1 MGLLDTIANR
11 LGYQR
16 GPTSTEIAQMVADGV
31 KAAVTQAP
39 AWLTASA
46 EAEQYSVPDRSLPEA
61 QLELYQRLT
70 WVQIAVS
77 TVANVMATTPFNVS
91 SLSGEKTTGIAN
103 HPFELLLRRPNPL
116 MSRAEFLVATA
127 SYHATTGNAYWWL
140 NRRNE
145 AAAPDEM
152 WVIPSHKIKPVPD
165 GRMYLRGYL
174 YEDDNGV
181 QNPLETW
188 EIVHFRRFHPLNS
201 FVGLSP
207 IEALAT
213 VATGDMAM
221 QKWNANYF
229 DKGNAKVPG
238 ALAFA
243 DPIDDDTWKTMKKE
257 IGNEY
262 GGTQRKL
269 MMLRNVGKG
278 GVEWMP
284 MALSQAD
291 MEFLAGRRATQEEI
305 FAIYAPGLASML
317 AVNAT
322 EANSVSG
329 KRTFI
334 EMAVWPHLVGIAEK
348 VTNDVLPAY
357 GGNLIGEFEDIRV
370 TDKQLELAEISAYA
384 QVHTVDEVR
393 AKYYQ
398 TDALGDERGALLV
411 PEVGKLTPNI
421 EPAAPPVPPVAAP
434 AVPDLAPPAAPTP
447 EPVAPP
453 DTAVQAEAKALKRW
467 LRNRPNANPTQF
479 KRVHL
484 SADDVMRIAG
494 RGDGDAGDAP
504 FRHDWE
510 GYP

>member
-1 MGLLDTIANR
+1 
-11 LGYQR
+11 
-16 GPTSTEIAQMVADGV
+16 MVADGV

-39 AWLTASA
+39 AWLSATA

-77 TVANVMATTPFNVS
+77 TVANVMATTAFNVS
-91 SLSGEKTTGIAN
+91 KLDAENTTDIKN
-103 HPFELLLRRPNPL
+103 HAFELLLRRPNPL
-116 MSRAEFLVATA
+116 MSRAEFIVATA
-127 SYHATTGNAYWWL
+127 SYHELTGNAYWWM

-145 AAAPDEM
+145 TAAPDEI
-152 WVIPSHKIKPVPD
+152 WVLPAHKVKPVPD
-165 GRMYLRGYL
+165 GRMFLRGYI
-174 YEDDNGV
+174 YEADDGSEW
-181 QNPLETW
+181 PLEVW
-188 EIVHFRRFHPLNS
+188 EVVHFRRFHPLNS

-257 IGNEY
+257 VAREY
-262 GGTQRKL
+262 GGTERKM

-278 GVEWMP
+278 GIEWMP

-322 EANSVSG
+322 EANSISG

-334 EMAVWPHLVGIAEK
+334 EMAVWPHLVSIAEK

-357 GGNLIGEFEDIRV
+357 GPNLVGEFEDIRV
-370 TDKQLELAEISAYA
+370 TDKQLELAEISAYG

-393 AKYYQ
+393 SKYYQ
-398 TDALGDERGALLV
+398 SDALGDERGALLV
-411 PEVGKLTPNI
+411 PEVGKLTPSI
-421 EPAAPPVPPVAAP
+421 EPTAPPAPPVTQDVAQPVAP
-434 AVPDLAPPAAPTP
+434 SMET
-447 EPVAPP
+447 VAPP
-453 DTAVQAEAKALKRW
+453 DTAAQTEAKALKRW
-467 LRNRPNANPTQF
+467 LRHRPNADPSQF

-484 SADDVMRIAG
+484 SEEDVMRIAG
-494 RGDGDAGDAP
+494 KGDGAAGDAP
-504 FRHDWE
+504 FHWE
-510 GYP
+510 SYP

>member
-1 MGLLDTIANR
+1 
-11 LGYQR
+11 
-16 GPTSTEIAQMVADGV
+16 MVADGV
-31 KAAVTQAP
+31 KAAVVQAP
-39 AWLTASA
+39 TWLSATAES
-46 EAEQYSVPDRSLPEA
+46 EQYSVPDRSLPQA

-77 TVANVMATTPFNVS
+77 TVANVMATTPFNVLE
-91 SLSGEKTTGIAN
+91 LSNEKTTGIVN

-127 SYHATTGNAYWWL
+127 SYYQLAGNAFWWM

-145 AAAPDEM
+145 TAPPDEI
-152 WVIPSHKIKPVPD
+152 WVIPPHKLKPVPD
-165 GRMYLRGYL
+165 GKMFIRGFL
-174 YEDDNGV
+174 YETDSGEPI
-181 QNPLETW
+181 PLEVW
-188 EIVHFRRFHPLNS
+188 EVVHFRRFHPLNS

-221 QKWNANYF
+221 QKWNTNFF
-229 DKGNAKVPG
+229 DKGNAKIPG

-243 DPIDDDTWKTMKKE
+243 DPIDDDTWKAMKKD
-257 IGNEY
+257 INNEY

-278 GVEWMP
+278 GIEWLP
-284 MALSQAD
+284 MSVSQAD

-334 EMAVWPHLVGIAEK
+334 EMAVWPHLVSIAEK
-348 VTNDVLPAY
+348 VTNDILPMY
-357 GGNLIGEFEDIRV
+357 GDNLVGEFEDIRV
-370 TDKQLELAEISAYA
+370 TDKQLQLAEISAYG

-393 AKYYQ
+393 AKFYR
-398 TDALGDERGALLV
+398 TEALGDERGDLLV
-411 PEVGKLTPNI
+411 PEVARMSPSVGPDAMP
-421 EPAAPPVPPVAAP
+421 PAPVTDVTSP
-434 AVPDLAPPAAPTP
+434 LAPPAAQD
-447 EPVAPP
+447 VAPP
-453 DTAVQAEAKALKRW
+453 DTAAQTEAKALKRW
-467 LRNRPNANPTQF
+467 MRNRPGADPAQF

-484 SADDVMRIAG
+484 SEADVMRIAG
-494 RGDGDAGDAP
+494 KGDGASGDAP
-504 FRHDWE
+504 FRDWQ